1 MVKRKKKRRC
11 ILLWSR
17 GLMNK
22 KIKLRMG
29 SRNGVRVA
37 PVEIERQEVRWHS
50 RVGLESPWSSHSEI
64 VLNLNLIAGHVRV
77 ILNY

>member
-1 MVKRKKKRRC
+1 
-11 ILLWSR
+11 
-17 GLMNK
+17 
-22 KIKLRMG
+22 MG

-64 VLNLNLIAGHVRV
+64 ILNLNLIADHVRV
-77 ILNY
+77 ILNH